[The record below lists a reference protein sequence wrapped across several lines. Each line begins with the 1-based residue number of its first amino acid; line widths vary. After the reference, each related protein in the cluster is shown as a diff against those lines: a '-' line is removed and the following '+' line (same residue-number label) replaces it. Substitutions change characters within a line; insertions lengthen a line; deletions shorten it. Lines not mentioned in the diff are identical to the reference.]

1 MTETKDYPLPTV
13 HLNGTSKE
21 MLYKGNIHILQAINE
36 LEESISKCE
45 FHGRDY
51 YVQDTGRWES
61 CDKDPHSYGTYNT
74 ALKERQKHF
83 KNILAFKDYIETH
96 LTHIDNQ

>member
-1 MTETKDYPLPTV
+1 MTQTEEYPLPTV

-51 YVQDTGRWES
+51 YVQDT
-61 CDKDPHSYGTYNT
+61 DPHSYGTYNK
-74 ALKERQKHF
+74 ALIERQKHF
-83 KNILAFKDYIETH
+83 GNIIAFKEYIEKH
-96 LTHIDNQ
+96 LAHIDNQ

>member
-1 MTETKDYPLPTV
+1 MTETKEYPLPTV
-13 HLNGTSKE
+13 HMNGTSKE

-51 YVQDTGRWES
+51 YVQDT
-61 CDKDPHSYGTYNT
+61 DPHSYGTYNT
-74 ALKERQKHF
+74 ALKERQKHLAALCAF
-83 KNILAFKDYIETH
+83 KNYIEDH
-96 LTHIDNQ
+96 INHIDGQ

>member
-1 MTETKDYPLPTV
+1 MTETKEYPLPTV
-13 HLNGTSKE
+13 HMNGTSKE

-51 YVQDTGRWES
+51 YVHPLEDTVIGGA
-61 CDKDPHSYGTYNT
+61 YGL
-74 ALKERQKHF
+74 ALEERRKHF

>member
-1 MTETKDYPLPTV
+1 MTETEEYPLPTV

-21 MLYKGNIHILQAINE
+21 MLYKGNIHILQAIQE

-51 YVQDTGRWES
+51 YVQDT
-61 CDKDPHSYGTYNT
+61 DPHSYGTYNK
-74 ALKERQKHF
+74 ALDERRKHL
-83 KNILAFKDYIETH
+83 KNIIAFKEYIEKH
-96 LTHIDNQ
+96 LEHIDSQ

>member
-1 MTETKDYPLPTV
+1 MTETKEYPLPTV
-13 HLNGTSKE
+13 HMNGTSKE

-51 YVQDTGRWES
+51 YVQDT
-61 CDKDPHSYGTYNT
+61 DPHSYGTYNT

-83 KNILAFKDYIETH
+83 KNIQAFKDYIEKH
-96 LTHIDNQ
+96 LQHIDNQ